1 MNNIKILIFL
11 AIAIFYSCNHHDCN
25 HIDEYEMLKNK
36 LNSEIFMT
44 SNEFCEFRNFQNY
57 LISNSRINFLLSLQV
72 SGLILSDTQRKL
84 IHEKKLEY
92 DVWNYEQYKNSS
104 YFFLQN
110 KFEEKLG
117 VKIYEGFQFDWDED
131 YSDYSTITQYYL
143 PNSDE
148 CFIYEIQIGLPTSKI
163 DNKESILFHE
173 FEYLVLKYD
182 LQYFKQDLK
191 KTVEYFKK
199 DTTYSEI
206 ESEKFLE
213 AIEKYSNCRK

>member
-1 MNNIKILIFL
+1 MMKRIIIIQTILL
-11 AIAIFYSCNHHDCN
+11 
-25 HIDEYEMLKNK
+25 
-36 LNSEIFMT
+36 
-44 SNEFCEFRNFQNY
+44 
-57 LISNSRINFLLSLQV
+57 
-72 SGLILSDTQRKL
+72 LILSCKSRKDKEYERFYDDFVKYRNEKMYLTKSEFLKLYKFQDYAYKYTQNKISVEVYVLFRIDTKRKL

-92 DVWNYEQYKNSS
+92 DVWNYEKYKNSS
-104 YFFLQN
+104 YLYIQHE
-110 KFEEKLG
+110 FEKKLG
-117 VKIYEGFQFDWDED
+117 VKIHEGFQFDWDED

-143 PNSDE
+143 SNSDE

-206 ESEKFLE
+206 ESEKLLE